1 MNIDI
6 YKALGNGPITMTCPG
21 LDGAKA
27 AQNQTNDA
35 IRKLNALGLDELQ
48 EVDLELINRIESKLG
63 AANTAM
69 DGAMGHMQHLADNAL
84 WLSSKSNMV
93 ATLDQMAGQSGSPCS
108 NANKIFGP
116 INGDS
121 NMLFSTTLNI
131 ATSIAQKVDDYLSG
145 VLDLPEFES
154 FLSSVGCLIDD
165 ATAKFDV
172 MVAEGK
178 ATIAEFEKK
187 IMDSSFANT
196 IDAVWNNPC
205 TQAIMQSTLPDDIKQ
220 HLPSK

>member
-27 AQNQTNDA
+27 AQGQTNDA

-48 EVDLELINRIESKLG
+48 EVDLELINRVESKLG

-93 ATLDQMAGQSGSPCS
+93 ATLDKMAGLPVSSCV
-108 NANKIFGP
+108 NTEKVFGP
-116 INGDS
+116 IAGASDKLFAAGSEVAS
-121 NMLFSTTLNI
+121 NIS
-131 ATSIAQKVDDYLSG
+131 QKVDDYLSG
-145 VLDLPEFES
+145 SLDLPEFES
-154 FLSSVGCLIDD
+154 FLSDVGGLIDD
-165 ATAKFDV
+165 ATAKFDA

-178 ATIAEFEKK
+178 AIIAEFEKK
-187 IMDSSFANT
+187 IMDSSFANA

-220 HLPSK
+220 HLPTK